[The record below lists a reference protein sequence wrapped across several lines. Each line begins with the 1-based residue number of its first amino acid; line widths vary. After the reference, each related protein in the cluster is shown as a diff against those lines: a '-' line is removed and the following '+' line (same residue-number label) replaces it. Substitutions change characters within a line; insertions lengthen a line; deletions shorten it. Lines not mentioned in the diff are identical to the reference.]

1 MPFIQ
6 INLGAGRTPEQ
17 KDALIRAV
25 SAAAAEAVSAPESS
39 VRVWL
44 VEIPSTE
51 VLVGGRTLAEKQGAA
66 APPQDAR

>member
-17 KDALIRAV
+17 KDKLIRAV
-25 SAAAAEAVSAPESS
+25 SAAAADAISVPEAS

-44 VEIPSTE
+44 VEVPATE
-51 VLVGGRTLAEKQGAA
+51 ILVGGQTLAEKQAGSS
-66 APPQDAR
+66 